1 MTSDMADVHSPSV
14 RSKNMRAIRSAR
26 TSTEDLLAKLIWR
39 AGHRYRRNDKSV
51 PGKPD
56 ICFKRQKVAVFCD
69 GEFWH
74 GKDWKTKRKKISQNR
89 AYWIPKIERNMQ
101 RDRETNR
108 LLRKQGWTVLRFWH
122 EDIEC
127 DPQRC
132 VDKVIEAL
140 TKSSDAASL

>member
-1 MTSDMADVHSPSV
+1 MADVHSPSV

-26 TSTEDLLAKLIWR
+26 TSMEDLLAKLIWR

-56 ICFKRQKVAVFCD
+56 ICFRRQKVAVFCD

-108 LLRKQGWTVLRFWH
+108 LLCKQGWTVLRFWH
-122 EDIEC
+122 ADIER
-127 DPQRC
+127 DPQRYAE
-132 VDKVIEAL
+132 KVIKAL
-140 TKSSDAASL
+140 I